1 MKRRARVLFLL
12 ALAVSL
18 AVAFTDDDEA
28 KALPAGAGKEV
39 VVKVCLDC
47 HGAGHFRGQR
57 LSQDDWSDKVYDMI
71 DRGAKAN
78 DDQAAA
84 VVAYLT
90 KNFGK
95 DSKVLAN
102 TAPLIE
108 LKSVLGFTVAESQAV
123 LEYRKDHPPFQ
134 EWRDLLKVPG
144 IDPSKLEAKKDLLA
158 F

>member
-1 MKRRARVLFLL
+1 MMRVLFLL
-12 ALAVSL
+12 ALAGSL
-18 AVAFTDDDEA
+18 AVELTADDVAEEA

-39 VVKVCLDC
+39 VVKVCLNC
-47 HGAGHFRGQR
+47 HGTGHFRGQR

-78 DDQAAA
+78 DDEVTA

-95 DSKVLAN
+95 DSKVLVN
-102 TAPLIE
+102 TAPLVE
-108 LKSVLGFTVAESQAV
+108 LKSVLGLTVAESEAV
-123 LEYRKDHPPFQ
+123 LAYRKDHPAFK

-144 IDPSKLEAKKDLLA
+144 IDPGKVEANKDLMA